1 CTCGDTQNIFHAMRM
16 LCLLPAVTQSAP
28 TPITAGY
35 AMRAA
40 TLSGANA
47 GGLRRRGGALRPGML
62 AGIVVVG
69 LAGTPFLPLNSAA
82 RQLVFSEAGSA
93 VDSVFVSGR
102 PVVEGGKVI
111 SIDEAALADDV
122 HRCSQAFRRDAA
134 ALVERNRPHLDALL
148 RACKIASDVP
158 LEIERYIDGCS
169 TEKAGRIH

>member
-1 CTCGDTQNIFHAMRM
+1 
-16 LCLLPAVTQSAP
+16 
-28 TPITAGY
+28 
-35 AMRAA
+35 AA

-47 GGLRRRGGALRPGML
+47 VGLRSRVGALRPGML
-62 AGIVVVG
+62 ADIV
-69 LAGTPFLPLNSAA
+69 LLDLDEPAFLPLNSAA

-102 PVVEGGKVI
+102 PVVGGGEVI

-158 LEIERYIDGCS
+158 LEIERYIAGCS
-169 TEKAGRIH
+169 TEKAGRRH